1 MINEHDRISVNRWRL
16 ILGSYSGDSLNF
28 YANGDELRQF
38 RDMEQLLDYL
48 YSRAQGDDVRESENR
63 CGGNEKSNLMAAE
76 WITKIREL
84 FPKQTAEVLESHA
97 LEKFGMIELLTDKEI
112 LERMTPDVN
121 LLKTILQLKHLMKGD
136 VLKTAE
142 NIADKVAKELSRK
155 IENDVKRAVSGQL
168 DRNSSSCV
176 RSARNLD
183 FKKTVQRNLKNY
195 DRDSQHLII
204 KDLYFSNRI
213 KKYNNK
219 RVIIAIDE
227 SGSMLGSVIYSAV
240 MAQIISSLP
249 FAEIKLVIFDT
260 SVVDLSGQAD
270 RPAQVL
276 MSVQLGGGTNI
287 GGALGYCETLIA
299 VPNKTSVIVVTDL
312 YEGMPENRLLNVS
325 RNIIQS
331 GAKLNFLTALDE
343 SANPAFDRRIGQKL
357 ADMGAFVGAV
367 TPDKLGE
374 YICRM
379 VV

>member
-28 YANGDELRQF
+28 YGNGDELRQF

>member
-97 LEKFGMIELLTDKEI
+97 LEKFGMTELLTDKEI

-195 DRDSQHLII
+195 DRNSQHLII

-312 YEGMPENRLLNVS
+312 YEGMPENRLLNIS

-343 SANPAFDRRIGQKL
+343 GANPAFDRRIGQKL

>member
-97 LEKFGMIELLTDKEI
+97 LEKFGMTELLTDKEI

-213 KKYNNK
+213 KNYNNK

-343 SANPAFDRRIGQKL
+343 GANPAFDRRIGQKL

>member
-97 LEKFGMIELLTDKEI
+97 LEKFGMTELLTDKEI

-343 SANPAFDRRIGQKL
+343 GANPAFDRRIGQKL